1 MGPMLLPIALG
12 VVMLSLGLALTLDD
26 FRRVLKFPRA
36 VIVALL
42 CQTVL
47 LPLACFGICIVFKL
61 PPELAVGLMLLAA
74 SPGGIVANVFSH
86 LANGDLALNITLTAV
101 NSALSMVTL
110 PLLLAGSL
118 IFFMEEGR
126 VIPPQFGKIVQVFMI
141 VLVPV
146 AIGML
151 LRARNPALATRL
163 DKPVKI
169 FATLFLIFAATFA
182 IIAAWDTMVQFFAE
196 LGAAVV
202 TFCLLSL
209 VVGYSVPRLLRI
221 GPRQATAIS
230 MEIGLHNGAL
240 AIAIAL
246 SPMILNSPVMAVPP
260 ALYGVVSPFIAAAFA
275 VFLNRRL
282 SRSFE

>member
-1 MGPMLLPIALG
+1 MSPMLLPIALG
-12 VVMLSLGLALTLDD
+12 VVMLSLGLALTLED

-36 VIVALL
+36 VIVALA

-47 LPLACFGICIVFKL
+47 LPLICFGLCILFRL

-74 SPGGIVANVFSH
+74 SPGGVMANVFSH

-101 NSALSMVTL
+101 NSALSILTL

-118 IFFMEEGR
+118 LFFMEEGR
-126 VIPPQFGKIVQVFMI
+126 FIPPQFGKIVQVFVI

-146 AIGML
+146 GIGML
-151 LRARNPALATRL
+151 LRSRSPALATRL

-182 IIAAWDTMVQFFAE
+182 ILKAWDTMLQFFAE

-209 VVGYSVPRLLRI
+209 LVGYSVPRLLKI

-260 ALYGVVSPFIAAAFA
+260 ALYGVISPFLAAAFA
-275 VFLNRRL
+275 VFLNRMLKRTTA
-282 SRSFE
+282 

>member
-1 MGPMLLPIALG
+1 MGPLLLPLALG

-36 VIVALL
+36 VIVALI
-42 CQTVL
+42 CQTIL
-47 LPLACFGICIVFKL
+47 LPLVCFGLCILFRL

-74 SPGGIVANVFSH
+74 SPGGVMANVFSH

-101 NSALSMVTL
+101 NSALSIATL

-118 IFFMEEGR
+118 LFFMEEGR
-126 VIPPQFGKIVQVFMI
+126 FIPPQFGKIVQVFAI

-151 LRARNPALATRL
+151 LRSRSPQLATRM

-169 FATLFLIFAATFA
+169 FATSFLIFAATFA
-182 IIAAWDTMVQFFAE
+182 IIKAWDTMVQFFAE

-209 VVGYSVPRLLRI
+209 LVGYSVPRVLKI
-221 GPRQATAIS
+221 APRQATAIS

-260 ALYGVVSPFIAAAFA
+260 ALYGVISPFIAAAFA
-275 VFLNRRL
+275 VFLNRMLR
-282 SRSFE
+282 RAAT

>member
-36 VIVALL
+36 VIVALA

-47 LPLACFGICIVFKL
+47 LPLACFGLCVLFRL

-74 SPGGIVANVFSH
+74 SPGGIMANVFSH

-101 NSALSMVTL
+101 NSALSIATL

-118 IFFMEEGR
+118 LFFMEEGR
-126 VIPPQFGKIVQVFMI
+126 FIPPQFGKIVQVFAV

-146 AIGML
+146 ALGML
-151 LRARNPALATRL
+151 LRARNPSLATRL

-182 IIAAWDTMVQFFAE
+182 IISAWDTMVKFFAE

-202 TFCLLSL
+202 AFCLLSL
-209 VVGYSVPRLLRI
+209 AVGYSVPRLLRI

-260 ALYGVVSPFIAAAFA
+260 ALYGVISPFIAAAFA
-275 VFLNRRL
+275 FFL
-282 SRSFE
+282 SRSLAKVPA

>member
-12 VVMLSLGLALTLDD
+12 VVMLSLGLALTLED

-36 VIVALL
+36 VLVALA

-47 LPLACFGICIVFKL
+47 LPLICFGLCIVYRL

-74 SPGGIVANVFSH
+74 SPGGVMANVFSH

-101 NSALSMVTL
+101 NSALSIFTL

-118 IFFMEEGR
+118 FFFMEEGR
-126 VIPPQFGKIVQVFMI
+126 FIPPQFGKIVQVFVI

-146 AIGML
+146 AIGMA
-151 LRARNPALATRL
+151 LRARSPALATRL
-163 DKPVKI
+163 DRPVKI
-169 FATLFLIFAATFA
+169 FAALFLIFAATFA
-182 IIAAWDTMVQFFAE
+182 IIKAWDTMVQFFAE

-209 VVGYSVPRLLRI
+209 LVGYSVPRVLKI

-275 VFLNRRL
+275 VFLNRML
-282 SRSFE
+282 KRSAA